1 MTPRNS
7 ARIFKSKIR
16 GLRRLWAPPGWMVA
30 EIVALEVLVDD
41 WLLVVVVVAIEN
53 VVGPEPPGAVLYPE
67 G

>member
-1 MTPRNS
+1 
-7 ARIFKSKIR
+7 
-16 GLRRLWAPPGWMVA
+16 MVA

-53 VVGPEPPGAVLYPE
+53 VVGPEPPCAVLYPD

>member
-1 MTPRNS
+1 
-7 ARIFKSKIR
+7 
-16 GLRRLWAPPGWMVA
+16 MVA

-53 VVGPEPPGAVLYPE
+53 VVGPEPPGAVLYPD